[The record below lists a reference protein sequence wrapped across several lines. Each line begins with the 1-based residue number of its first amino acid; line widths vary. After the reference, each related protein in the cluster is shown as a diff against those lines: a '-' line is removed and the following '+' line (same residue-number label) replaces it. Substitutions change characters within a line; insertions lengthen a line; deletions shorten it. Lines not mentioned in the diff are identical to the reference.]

1 MELQDLQ
8 DTADLAR
15 LNMGEAELRA
25 AFPAFEEMLSFFA
38 AMQQGTCAPPVVGE
52 SALESV
58 PQAGG
63 GDVFSAAG
71 DHTDGMAAHTRLVDA
86 GWFRA
91 DGASPGN
98 SPDGLSEQLL
108 SKAGERD
115 GRFVVIP
122 NVL

>member
-1 MELQDLQ
+1 MELRDLQ
-8 DTADLAR
+8 ETAELAR
-15 LNMGEAELRA
+15 LNMGEAELRG

-38 AMQQGTCAPPVVGE
+38 VMQKETFAPPCIGE
-52 SALESV
+52 TAINAAPL
-58 PQAGG
+58 AGPE
-63 GDVFSAAG
+63 VA
-71 DHTDGMAAHTRLVDA
+71 DGMAAHTRLVDA

-91 DGASPGN
+91 DSATPGN